1 MHFSVIPRILVYT
14 KFLLIFYSKLG
25 KNGVIF
31 NQVSEIFWRKCY
43 VRVENVRLENVRLDN
58 VNLDNVNL
66 GSVNLDNVRLDKV
79 GLCIKDKK

>member
-43 VRVENVRLENVRLDN
+43 VRVENVRL
-58 VNLDNVNL
+58 DNVNL

-79 GLCIKDKK
+79 GLCYKGKK